1 MLASP
6 YLIWHHAIVVEE
18 LKNGRIKIIH
28 YSNNP
33 AQENDL
39 PAGMEAEAE
48 GNRRRKKCGE
58 CAVTVHEAYMKE
70 DEEQEGG
77 CSPCVGKCCCLCWK
91 KCDILYRVN
100 YKDCYTNEYTVLR
113 ARTLENENR
122 YNMIERNCEHF
133 SRWCKTGSDSS
144 SQISVLWTSIGKI
157 LVGTGLRLAGLLVL
171 FLMES
176 LFESQEDEVTRLK
189 GNRYVLEI
197 MQKFFLAFY
206 IVVMTVVFTIYLLK
220 SSCSHLTRV
229 IPHDAETV
237 CSDLY
242 RRHQSN
248 ACIRCCCSCWCFC
261 FSNAAVDWCCGRC
274 SPNTGNYCPL
284 CCCCLICCCHSIV
297 RRLCCSI
304 WTCRKASDRPWTC
317 FRREGYLACGLTMRI
332 VSREVLSMLGILLV
346 MMLEDPIS
354 KTIHIVHWSLSR
366 EPLSSWQS
374 LLELSLLATWLVRC
388 LDVG

>member
-1 MLASP
+1 M
-6 YLIWHHAIVVEE
+6 VV
-18 LKNGRIKIIH
+18 
-28 YSNNP
+28 
-33 AQENDL
+33 L
-39 PAGMEAEAE
+39 PALESAAAFAG
-48 GNRRRKKCGE
+48 
-58 CAVTVHEAYMKE
+58 
-70 DEEQEGG
+70 
-77 CSPCVGKCCCLCWK
+77 K

-220 SSCSHLTRV
+220 TSCSHLARV

-248 ACIRCCCSCWCFC
+248 ACIRCCCSC
-261 FSNAAVDWCCGRC
+261 NVG
-274 SPNTGNYCPL
+274 
-284 CCCCLICCCHSIV
+284 
-297 RRLCCSI
+297 
-304 WTCRKASDRPWTC
+304 AS
-317 FRREGYLACGLTMRI
+317 
-332 VSREVLSMLGILLV
+332 VS
-346 MMLEDPIS
+346 
-354 KTIHIVHWSLSR
+354 
-366 EPLSSWQS
+366 
-374 LLELSLLATWLVRC
+374 ATLP
-388 LDVG
+388 